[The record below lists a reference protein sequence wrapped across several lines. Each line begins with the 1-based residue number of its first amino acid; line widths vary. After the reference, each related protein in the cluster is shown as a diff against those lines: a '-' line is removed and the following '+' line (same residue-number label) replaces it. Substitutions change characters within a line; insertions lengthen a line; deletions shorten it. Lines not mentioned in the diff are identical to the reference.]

1 MDIAAKIKA
10 DYISDVLTY
19 FLFTTP
25 AGIAICIFIVILVAF
40 KLWNWG
46 IRDRTRQ
53 YIKHICNKQLIA
65 IYDKQD
71 ETLNEM
77 KYKDMQQNTLHNQ
90 QYQQYQQNN
99 NYNNYNSLHNI
110 NKPQR

>member
-77 KYKDMQQNTLHNQ
+77 KYKDMQQNTPQNQ
-90 QYQQYQQNN
+90 QYQQYQQMP
-99 NYNNYNSLHNI
+99 
-110 NKPQR
+110 PQHQQYK

>member
-77 KYKDMQQNTLHNQ
+77 KYKEMQQNTPQN
-90 QYQQYQQNN
+90 QQYQQNN
-99 NYNNYNSLHNI
+99 NYNSLNNI

>member
-1 MDIAAKIKA
+1 MDTAAKITA

-77 KYKDMQQNTLHNQ
+77 KYKEMQQNTPQN
-90 QYQQYQQNN
+90 QQYQQNN
-99 NYNNYNSLHNI
+99 NYNSLNNI

>member
-1 MDIAAKIKA
+1 MDTAAKITA

-77 KYKDMQQNTLHNQ
+77 KYKDMQQNTPQNQ

-99 NYNNYNSLHNI
+99 NYNSLNNI